1 MAGVYIK
8 EVAKISNGLN
18 VRLCCGE
25 RGNSGGATPDHI
37 WIVLSGGRSR
47 NITARGEGEVWGVN
61 VTVFPPLVFRPV
73 C

>member
-1 MAGVYIK
+1 MAGVYAK

-18 VRLCCGE
+18 VCLCCGE

-47 NITARGEGEVWGVN
+47 NITARGEGEV
-61 VTVFPPLVFRPV
+61 
-73 C
+73 